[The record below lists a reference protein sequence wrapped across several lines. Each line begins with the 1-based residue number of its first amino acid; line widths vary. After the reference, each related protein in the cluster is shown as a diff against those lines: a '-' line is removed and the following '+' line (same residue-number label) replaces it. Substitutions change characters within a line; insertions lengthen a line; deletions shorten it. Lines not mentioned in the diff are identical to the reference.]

1 MSRLQED
8 AEHILAQ
15 LSSLDAMHST
25 QEQEPH
31 GPIRLIDIHIYEP
44 EPEGASPTRP
54 PSVEGTLVE
63 EESAQQPP
71 QAEEPHEDAP
81 TPIRRPPVRRRR
93 ALLPVLLVLVC
104 LLAGSSLLVLV
115 VLPLLTPSA
124 TVTIVPRSTVVSVVR
139 PLTVATDQGQPLPA
153 GQLPGRELASL
164 SMSQALTIPTTGI
177 VHQAAQV
184 AHGLITFYNAAPVVQ
199 VVSAGTLIVGSGGV
213 QVVTDADA
221 VIPAVAYPTL
231 GQATVSAHAT
241 QPGPAGNIAA
251 GVIYGPCCRLNVS
264 AVNGAFHGGQ
274 LARIYPVATQHDIDQ
289 AAARLITDLDQ
300 SIQAALAT
308 QVQSDETLLIPQQCT
323 QTVASDHP
331 AGTEA
336 SQVRVTVSERCRG
349 IAVPT
354 SPYEQALMQAVE
366 QEATA
371 QSGTGYSLQG
381 TVQARVIQVRTNA
394 QGTIDVQVQARG
406 MLVAQIRQEQQ
417 QHLKA
422 MIAGKSKVQA
432 IALLL
437 GTPGIKT
444 VSVTL
449 SNNGTVL
456 PADVSQIHL
465 AFLIMQE

>member
-44 EPEGASPTRP
+44 EPEGASPTDAL
-54 PSVEGTLVE
+54 SVEGTLVE
-63 EESAQQPP
+63 EERVRQTPGEEQQENVPN
-71 QAEEPHEDAP
+71 
-81 TPIRRPPVRRRR
+81 PIRTSPVRRKRT
-93 ALLPVLLVLVC
+93 ALPLVLVLLC
-104 LLAGSSLLVLV
+104 LLVGSSLLMLV

-124 TVTIVPRSTVVSVVR
+124 TVTIVPRSTVVSVTRTFV
-139 PLTVATDQGQPLPA
+139 VATDQGQPLPA

-213 QVVTDADA
+213 QIVTDADA

-274 LARIYPVATQHDIDQ
+274 LARTYPVATQHDIDQ

-336 SQVRVTVSERCRG
+336 SQVRITVSEQCHG

-381 TVQARVIQVRTNA
+381 TVQARVIQVRTHM

-465 AFLIMQE
+465 AFLLMQE

>member
-15 LSSLDAMHST
+15 LSRLDATHST

-44 EPEGASPTRP
+44 EPEGASPTDAL
-54 PSVEGTLVE
+54 SVEGTLVE
-63 EESAQQPP
+63 EERVRQTPGEEQQENVPN
-71 QAEEPHEDAP
+71 
-81 TPIRRPPVRRRR
+81 PIRTSPVRRKRT
-93 ALLPVLLVLVC
+93 ALPLVLVLLC
-104 LLAGSSLLVLV
+104 LLVGSRLLM
-115 VLPLLTPSA
+115 LTPSA
-124 TVTIVPRSTVVSVVR
+124 TVTIVPRSTVVSVTRTFV
-139 PLTVATDQGQPLPA
+139 VATDQGQPLPA

-213 QVVTDADA
+213 QIVTDADA

-331 AGTEA
+331 IGTEA
-336 SQVRVTVSERCRG
+336 SQVRITVSEQCHG

-381 TVQARVIQVRTNA
+381 TVQARVIQVRTHM